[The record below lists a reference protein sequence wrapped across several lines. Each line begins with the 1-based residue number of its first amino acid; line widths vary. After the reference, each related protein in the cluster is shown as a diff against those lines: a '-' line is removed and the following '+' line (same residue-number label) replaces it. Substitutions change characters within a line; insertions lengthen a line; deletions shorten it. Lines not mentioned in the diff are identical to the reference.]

1 MCLAMLLSATETS
14 LIVAEMH
21 YGGGRHVGDIP
32 PDIYAKGM
40 EMNVISE
47 PIVAV
52 GIAVVKISVGL
63 ALLRIVGHTTLRYII
78 IPIMAFMGAW
88 AFSSIFVS
96 IP

>member
-1 MCLAMLLSATETS
+1 M
-14 LIVAEMH
+14 
-21 YGGGRHVGDIP
+21 
-32 PDIYAKGM
+32 
-40 EMNVISE
+40 
-47 PIVAV
+47 
-52 GIAVVKISVGL
+52 VKISVGL